1 MLISEVSPIDYRG
14 VNFLNIDGTESLIDR
29 IIELPLRNA
38 CKTFTRKGI
47 ETVMSSANKTNILK
61 PGETRTEKEDVYGK
75 GQELYYPRPTFE
87 DAGKGYVWIML
98 NFNTLSEEN
107 REWLFALEERKGKDG
122 EPVGEKGVWFI
133 EPDAF
138 SIFGHLRAEPNS
150 KFYKKRIILGYNG
163 DLYPRQTV
171 MLRMPVDEKTT
182 VEEVD
187 TYFTNLAESFKEQK
201 REEKEG
207 SKNNGRFWLDNE
219 L

>member
-38 CKTFTRKGI
+38 CKIFARKGI

-61 PGETRTEKEDVYGK
+61 PGETRTEKEDVYGN
-75 GQELYYPRPTFE
+75 GQELYYPRPTFK

-98 NFNTLSEEN
+98 NFNTLSDEN
-107 REWLFALEERKGKDG
+107 REWLFSLEERKGENG
-122 EPVGEKGVWFI
+122 EQIGEKAVWFI

-138 SIFGHLRAEPNS
+138 CIFGHSKAEPNS

-171 MLRMPVDEKTT
+171 MLRKPVDETTT
-182 VEEVD
+182 VDEVD
-187 TYFTNLAESFKEQK
+187 RYFTKLAECFKEQK
-201 REEKEG
+201 REEKEC
-207 SKNNGRFWLDNE
+207 SKDKGRFWMIDE
-219 L
+219 